1 MEISVT
7 FEPLD
12 GFSNFKKVKW
22 WEFNFP
28 NVQVDLN
35 WTSIHIRPYTS
46 GVRADMDWSSIQIRP
61 YTSVYGRIWI
71 EVQFRSARTFGKL
84 NSHHFTFLKFIN
96 PSSSSEVTV
105 ISISY
110 SLSFSSKPPKRMD
123 VPEEGNP
130 SLSQSSNT
138 SDLDLAQL
146 DALELSTHVN
156 HPRKWTIL
164 RRVAGVASGVPT
176 KTCPHP
182 SMSIQQLNYFIF
194 MI

>member
-1 MEISVT
+1 M
-7 FEPLD
+7 
-12 GFSNFKKVKW
+12 
-22 WEFNFP
+22 
-28 NVQVDLN
+28 
-35 WTSIHIRPYTS
+35 
-46 GVRADMDWSSIQIRP
+46 
-61 YTSVYGRIWI
+61 YGQIWI
-71 EVQFRSARTFGKL
+71 ELQSISARTFGKL

-96 PSSSSEVTV
+96 PSSGSEVTV

-110 SLSFSSKPPKRMD
+110 SLSFSSEPPKRMD

-182 SMSIQQLNYFIF
+182 SMSFQ
-194 MI
+194 

>member
-1 MEISVT
+1 MPVH
-7 FEPLD
+7 F
-12 GFSNFKKVKW
+12 F
-22 WEFNFP
+22 
-28 NVQVDLN
+28 
-35 WTSIHIRPYTS
+35 
-46 GVRADMDWSSIQIRP
+46 
-61 YTSVYGRIWI
+61 YGRIWI
-71 EVQFRSARTFGKL
+71 EVQFRSAHTFRVYGQIWIKAQSRSACTFGKL
-84 NSHHFTFLKFIN
+84 NSHHFTFLKFIY

-110 SLSFSSKPPKRMD
+110 SLSFSSEPPKRMD

-176 KTCPHP
+176 TPNSHSDHREKHSTILILPCPF
-182 SMSIQQLNYFIF
+182 SN
-194 MI
+194 

>member
-1 MEISVT
+1 MRIHGAGWPIPGHTGTLCPWPRLSIVT
-7 FEPLD
+7 Y
-12 GFSNFKKVKW
+12 S
-22 WEFNFP
+22 
-28 NVQVDLN
+28 
-35 WTSIHIRPYTS
+35 
-46 GVRADMDWSSIQIRP
+46 
-61 YTSVYGRIWI
+61 
-71 EVQFRSARTFGKL
+71 FRKL

-96 PSSSSEVTV
+96 PSSGSEVTV

-110 SLSFSSKPPKRMD
+110 SLSFSSEPPKRMD

-164 RRVAGVASGVPT
+164 RRIAGVASGVLAHNTQLTLGPQGET
-176 KTCPHP
+176 PSNPHP
-182 SMSIQQLNYFIF
+182 SVSFQ
-194 MI
+194 

>member
-1 MEISVT
+1 M
-7 FEPLD
+7 
-12 GFSNFKKVKW
+12 
-22 WEFNFP
+22 
-28 NVQVDLN
+28 
-35 WTSIHIRPYTS
+35 
-46 GVRADMDWSSIQIRP
+46 
-61 YTSVYGRIWI
+61 YGRIWI
-71 EVQFRSARTFGKL
+71 ELQFRSARTFGKL

-96 PSSSSEVTV
+96 PSSGSEVTV

-110 SLSFSSKPPKRMD
+110 SLSFSSEPPKRMD

-146 DALELSTHVN
+146 DALELSTHIN

-176 KTCPHP
+176 TPNSHSDHREKHSTILILPCPHP
-182 SMSIQQLNYFIF
+182 SVSSSFHVLILPCPFSN
-194 MI
+194 